1 MLHFKLPQQG
11 FAPRK
16 SSGQDLFQS
25 HCKHFQSV
33 KIYRTSHIYFSSLN
47 KSTGV
52 RIVEVGPRDGLQNI
66 KKSVPTDIKV
76 ELIRRL
82 SRTGL
87 LNIEATSFVS
97 PKWVPQLA
105 DGHQVM
111 EEILSS
117 PGPEHQGQQLRF
129 PVLAPNLKGLGN
141 AHQAGA
147 KEVVVFAS
155 VTEAFSKAN
164 QNCTV
169 EQALQQ
175 AEAVTKSALQLGIK
189 VRGVVSCV
197 FSDPFS
203 GPTPPEAVLP
213 VVRRLLEMGC
223 YEVGLGDTLG
233 VGTPRQVQDV
243 LHILLSHIPA
253 DKLAGHFHDTYGQG
267 IANIVRAYE
276 MGIRTF
282 DSSVAG
288 LGGCP
293 YAPGARGNVATE
305 DVVYSLENAGISTGV
320 DIERLADTGQWISE
334 KIGIPNGSRAG
345 SALVA
350 KKKSK
355 IPAATT
361 SPAMSTTRQWD
372 AVEDTGEYR
381 ISRSGVVLKVTLTR
395 PRNGNSLTDSM
406 LERLTILFK
415 SLTND
420 PSVYHV
426 VIESEGKFFCTGMD
440 LSGNTDTF
448 NNSGESSYYSKV
460 AALYDAI
467 DHVPQT
473 TIAVVDGPCF
483 GGGVGLAFVCDI
495 RLASPRARWTL
506 SEIKIGVSPAVISKY
521 LVREWG
527 VSLAREGMLSGREIR
542 PDELW
547 RRGALHQI
555 SDEKTSLESLLD
567 NYLNQLEKCAP
578 RCAAVNKELVR
589 LGWHAPESTAQKDLI
604 KTTFAEMMTPG
615 SEGEHGIGNFQKKIK
630 SFSWKN
636 FWGGRNP
643 VGRPILG
650 SRESTSDKF

>member
-1 MLHFKLPQQG
+1 MPHFNLPQQSLC
-11 FAPRK
+11 PSK
-16 SSGQDLFQS
+16 SSSLGLFWS
-25 HCKHFQSV
+25 HSRHSHFSRSF
-33 KIYRTSHIYFSSLN
+33 RTSRRHFSSLN
-47 KSTGV
+47 NRTGV

-82 SRTGL
+82 SKTGL

-111 EEILSS
+111 KEILSS
-117 PGPEHQGQQLRF
+117 LGPEHQGQQLRF
-129 PVLAPNLKGLGN
+129 PVLAPNLKGLEN
-141 AHQAGA
+141 ANRAGA
-147 KEVVVFAS
+147 KEIVVFAS

-175 AEAVTKSALQLGIK
+175 AEAVTKSALKLGIK
-189 VRGVVSCV
+189 VRGVISCV

-233 VGTPRQVQDV
+233 VGTPKQVQDV
-243 LHILLSHIPA
+243 LDILLGHIPA

-282 DSSVAG
+282 DSSIAG

-320 DIERLADTGQWISE
+320 DIEKLADIGQWISGQ
-334 KIGIPNGSRAG
+334 IGIPNGSRAG
-345 SALVA
+345 AALAA
-350 KKKSK
+350 KRKSTV
-355 IPAATT
+355 PAAK
-361 SPAMSTTRQWD
+361 SPQAVSTTRRWE

-395 PRNGNSLTDSM
+395 PKNGNALTDSM
-406 LERLTILFK
+406 LEGLTTLFK
-415 SLTND
+415 NLAND

-426 VIESEGKFFCTGMD
+426 ILESEGKFFCTGMD

-483 GGGVGLAFVCDI
+483 GGGVGLTFICDI

-527 VSLAREGMLSGREIR
+527 VSLAREGMLSGREIG

-547 RRGALHQI
+547 RVGALHQI
-555 SDEKTSLESLLD
+555 SNEKTSLESLLD
-567 NYLNQLEKCAP
+567 TYLNQLEKCAP

-589 LGWHAPESTAQKDLI
+589 LGWYAPESAAQKELI
-604 KTTFAEMMTPG
+604 QRTFAEMMTPG

-630 SFSWKN
+630 SFSWKE

-643 VGRPILG
+643 VGGPILD
-650 SRESTSDKF
+650 SRE